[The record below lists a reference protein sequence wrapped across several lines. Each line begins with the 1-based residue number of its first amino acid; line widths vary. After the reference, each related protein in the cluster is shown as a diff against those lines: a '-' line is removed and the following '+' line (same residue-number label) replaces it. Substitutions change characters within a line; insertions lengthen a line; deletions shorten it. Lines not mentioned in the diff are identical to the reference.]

1 MTTPDQDDVRLLKIL
16 PVKEIWGEAQK
27 LLAKRLAQPSFESW
41 IRPAQLIEYSAGQAV
56 LAVSNDFA
64 CTMVTNNHAE
74 TIARAIEEVTKEKV
88 TIRVVVDPTVRPE
101 AYVATIGSITP
112 NSTPS
117 DRFQP
122 GMYGAAHLG
131 ASQPTSSYS
140 STDNYQ
146 PGPSSGPGYAG
157 GNGAQTENS
166 PSLIAAESGMAA
178 GSAQHFSQGQIND
191 YRQGQLGTSVSSP
204 FNNAGNNQANQ
215 ANYSG
220 GPGYMPPPSRLPDA
234 VVIARSNLNPKYSF
248 DTFVVGSH
256 NRFSH
261 SAALAVGQRPGQ
273 AYNPLFIY
281 GGVGLGKTHIMQAIG
296 HDVLKNN
303 PNATVRYISCE
314 KFTNELINSI
324 RDDRMSDFRKRY
336 RQVDLL
342 LVDDIQFIQGKEST
356 QEEFFHTFNALR
368 DSGHQIVLS
377 SDRPPKAIARLEERL
392 RSRFEWGLIADIQAP
407 DLETRLAILRKKC
420 AVDGVRV
427 DDEVL
432 EYIASIFTTNI
443 RELEGALIRA
453 HAYGNLTGEPLSIA
467 ALAGMLQPTQ
477 PQKPKVTLTC
487 DRIIETV
494 AAHYR
499 VEASELR
506 SAKRSQDLAL
516 PRHIAMFL
524 AHDMIQ
530 MSFPRIGEAFGG
542 RKHTSALYAH
552 SRIKELTA
560 KDPQLAQAVKQ
571 IARQLAD

>member
-1 MTTPDQDDVRLLKIL
+1 MTTHDQEDVRLLKII
-16 PVKEIWGEAQK
+16 PIEEIWEKAQK
-27 LLAKRLAQPSFESW
+27 SLAKKLGQPAFESW
-41 IRPAQLIEYSAGQAV
+41 IRPTQLTEYANGLAT
-56 LAVSNDFA
+56 LAVGNEFTCNMVSNKYA
-64 CTMVTNNHAE
+64 GAIAE
-74 TIARAIEEVTKEKV
+74 AIEEITQEKV
-88 TIRVVVDPTVRPE
+88 AMRVVVNPMVLPE
-101 AYVATIGSITP
+101 SYSATIASITSEAP
-112 NSTPS
+112 KVTGTNSGSDFSTLPS
-117 DRFQP
+117 LDQ
-122 GMYGAAHLG
+122 
-131 ASQPTSSYS
+131 SQL
-140 STDNYQ
+140 
-146 PGPSSGPGYAG
+146 
-157 GNGAQTENS
+157 NGA
-166 PSLIAAESGMAA
+166 PMAA
-178 GSAQHFSQGQIND
+178 AQHFSQGQIND
-191 YRQGQLGTSVSSP
+191 YRQETLGTHISGQLNGHAPS
-204 FNNAGNNQANQ
+204 GQAM
-215 ANYSG
+215 
-220 GPGYMPPPSRLPDA
+220 GPAYITAPARLPDS

-296 HDVLKNN
+296 HDVLKHN

-324 RDDRMSDFRKRY
+324 RDDKMSDFRKRY
-336 RQVDLL
+336 RQIDLL

-420 AVDGVRV
+420 EVDGVRV

-453 HAYGNLTGEPLSIA
+453 HAYGNLTGERLSIA
-467 ALAGMLQPTQ
+467 TLAGMLQPTQ

-499 VEASELR
+499 VEPSELR

-516 PRHIAMFL
+516 PRHIAMYL
-524 AHDMIQ
+524 AHDMIK
-530 MSFPRIGEAFGG
+530 MSFPRIGEAFGH

-552 SRIKELTA
+552 SRIREQVA
-560 KDPQLAQAVKQ
+560 KDPQLAQSIKQ
-571 IARQLAD
+571 ISRQLAD

>member
-1 MTTPDQDDVRLLKIL
+1 MTTPDQDDVRLLKIF
-16 PVKEIWGEAQK
+16 PAAEIWEKAQA
-27 LLAKRLAQPSFESW
+27 LLARKLAKPSFESW
-41 IRPAQLIEYSAGQAV
+41 IRPAQLIECSGGAAIVAV
-56 LAVSNDFA
+56 NNDFA
-64 CTMVTNNHAE
+64 ASM
-74 TIARAIEEVTKEKV
+74 IASNYLEHIATAIEELTREKV
-88 TIRVVVDPTVRPE
+88 SVRVVVDPTIKSN
-101 AYVATIGSITP
+101 AYSATIGSISPNTVSSERYKAP
-112 NSTPS
+112 AVNFADYEHDSDTTSGSTIINSTP
-117 DRFQP
+117 
-122 GMYGAAHLG
+122 GMV
-131 ASQPTSSYS
+131 
-140 STDNYQ
+140 
-146 PGPSSGPGYAG
+146 
-157 GNGAQTENS
+157 
-166 PSLIAAESGMAA
+166 A
-178 GSAQHFSQGQIND
+178 GSAQHFSQGQVND
-191 YRQGQLGTSVSSP
+191 YRL
-204 FNNAGNNQANQ
+204 NQN
-215 ANYSG
+215 
-220 GPGYMPPPSRLPDA
+220 RLPDS

-248 DTFVVGSH
+248 ETFVVGSH

-281 GGVGLGKTHIMQAIG
+281 GGVGLGKTHLMQAIG

-303 PNATVRYISCE
+303 PNASVRYISCE

-342 LVDDIQFIQGKEST
+342 MVDDIQFIQGKEST

-420 AVDGVRV
+420 EVDGVRV

-467 ALAGMLQPTQ
+467 TLAGMLQPTQ
-477 PQKPKVTLTC
+477 PQKAKVTLTC
-487 DRIIETV
+487 ERIIETV
-494 AAHYR
+494 AAHFR
-499 VEASELR
+499 VEPSELR
-506 SAKRSQDLAL
+506 SPKRSQDLAL
-516 PRHIAMFL
+516 PRHIAMYL
-524 AHDMIQ
+524 AHDMIK

-542 RKHTSALYAH
+542 RKHTTALYAF
-552 SRIKELTA
+552 STIKDKMA
-560 KDPQLAQAVKQ
+560 KDPQLAQSIRQ
-571 IARQLAD
+571 ISRQLSD

>member
-1 MTTPDQDDVRLLKIL
+1 MTSHDQDDVRLLKIL
-16 PVKEIWGEAQK
+16 PVKEIWEEAQK
-27 LLAKRLAQPSFESW
+27 LLSKKFNQPSFESW
-41 IRPAQLIEYSAGQAV
+41 IRPAQLTEYAGGQA
-56 LAVSNDFA
+56 LIAVSNDFA
-64 CTMVTNNHAE
+64 SSMITGKYIDD
-74 TIARAIEEVTKEKV
+74 IAQAIGEITKEPV
-88 TIRVVVDPTVRPE
+88 TVKVVVDPSVRGE
-101 AYVATIGSITP
+101 SYSATIASITT
-112 NSTPS
+112 N
-117 DRFQP
+117 
-122 GMYGAAHLG
+122 
-131 ASQPTSSYS
+131 PTS
-140 STDNYQ
+140 TDRYQ
-146 PGPSSGPGYAG
+146 PPAPIERFTAPPVYD
-157 GNGAQTENS
+157 TPLE
-166 PSLIAAESGMAA
+166 
-178 GSAQHFSQGQIND
+178 SAQHFSQGQIND
-191 YRQGQLGTSVSSP
+191 YRQSTLGTTVNSP
-204 FNNAGNNQANQ
+204 FNGQPQGGSGSNSSHAPGSNAG
-215 ANYSG
+215 
-220 GPGYMPPPSRLPDA
+220 PGFVPAPNRLPDA

-303 PNATVRYISCE
+303 PNASVRYISCE

-552 SRIKELTA
+552 ARIKELTA
-560 KDPQLAQAVKQ
+560 KDPQLALSVKA
-571 IARQLAD
+571 IARQLTD

>member
-1 MTTPDQDDVRLLKIL
+1 MTINDQEDVRLLKII
-16 PVKEIWGEAQK
+16 PKGEIWEAAQR
-27 LLAKRLAQPSFESW
+27 LLAKTQGQPAFESW
-41 IRPAQLIEYSAGQAV
+41 IRPTVLSEYVGGHATIAV
-56 LAVSNDFA
+56 ANDFT
-64 CTMVTNNHAE
+64 CNMITNKYTDA
-74 TIARAIEEVTKEKV
+74 IAAAIAEVTKEKV
-88 TIRVVVDPTVRPE
+88 TVRIVVDTAIKPE
-101 AYVATIGSITP
+101 AYSATIASITA
-112 NSTPS
+112 N
-117 DRFQP
+117 
-122 GMYGAAHLG
+122 
-131 ASQPTSSYS
+131 
-140 STDNYQ
+140 
-146 PGPSSGPGYAG
+146 PSSPAG
-157 GNGAQTENS
+157 TD
-166 PSLIAAESGMAA
+166 SGSDYFALADLNQNDMAPA
-178 GSAQHFSQGQIND
+178 PMGSAQHFSQGQIND
-191 YRQGQLGTSVSSP
+191 YRQEQLGTHITNSLVGHGPGSGPGSRP
-204 FNNAGNNQANQ
+204 DPAGA
-215 ANYSG
+215 SM
-220 GPGYMPPPSRLPDA
+220 GPGYVPAPSRMPDA
-234 VVIARSNLNPKYSF
+234 VVIARSNPNPKYSF
-248 DTFVVGSH
+248 ETFVVGSH

-296 HDVLKNN
+296 HDVLKHN
-303 PNATVRYISCE
+303 PNASVRYISCE
-314 KFTNELINSI
+314 KFSNELINSI
-324 RDDRMSDFRKRY
+324 RDDRMQDFRKRY

-420 AVDGVRV
+420 DVDGVKV

-453 HAYGNLTGEPLSIA
+453 HAYGNLTGERLSIA
-467 ALAGMLQPTQ
+467 TLAGMLQPTQ
-477 PQKPKVTLTC
+477 PLKPKVTLTC

-499 VEASELR
+499 VEPSELR

-530 MSFPRIGEAFGG
+530 MSFPRIGEAFGN

-560 KDPQLAQAVKQ
+560 KDPQLAQSVKQ